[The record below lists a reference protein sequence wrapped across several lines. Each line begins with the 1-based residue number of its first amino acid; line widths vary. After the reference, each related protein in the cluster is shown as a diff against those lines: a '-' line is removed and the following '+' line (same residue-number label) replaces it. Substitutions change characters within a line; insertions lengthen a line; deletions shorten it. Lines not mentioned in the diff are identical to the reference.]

1 MPSFPLTLF
10 LTFAA
15 AAITAWGIFVG
26 LAELTGSHIGVIP
39 NSSSRL
45 PKERLFDLT
54 RSTVTAAGLLAGV
67 FAIVYAYRKQRIEE
81 AASLRAD
88 SETLGGRYQTA
99 AEQLGH
105 EKAAVRL
112 AGVYAL
118 SRLADDD
125 SSQRET
131 ICRLLCAYLRI
142 PYDPNDPQ
150 PGEREVRL
158 TVVKVISEHLQDPSH
173 PGTWCG
179 LDLDFSGAKFDGGS
193 FAGAHFTSGLVNFSA
208 CEFASGTF
216 SFDGAK
222 FSGADVNFG
231 SGEDVP
237 AVFTGAQVLFTGAH
251 FEDGIV
257 SFIFSEFRG
266 GEVAFGAAFFGGS
279 RVSFGSCILG
289 EAELSF
295 GGPVWL
301 GAKFARGSVTFSG
314 AELRDGLLSFMGVDF
329 CGSEIRFDV
338 TMIGSLVLFDDA
350 YFVSGSILMEEAEI
364 KGGSFSFRGSHSPE
378 KLIKPWP
385 IPAPTP
391 IPAPKAKKVVTKNTS
406 PRRANA
412 KKKVAEPGKAPASGS
427 DADE

>member
-15 AAITAWGIFVG
+15 ATITAWFIFVG

-39 NSSSRL
+39 NSNSKL

-81 AASLRAD
+81 AASVRAD

-105 EKAAVRL
+105 ERAAVRL

-142 PYDPNDPQ
+142 PYDPSKPQ

-173 PGTWCG
+173 VETWCG
-179 LDLDFSGAKFDGGS
+179 FDLDFSGAKFDGGS
-193 FAGAHFTSGLVNFSA
+193 FAGAHFTSGVVNFSA

-237 AVFTGAQVLFTGAH
+237 AIFTGAQVLFTGAH
-251 FEDGIV
+251 FQGGII
-257 SFIFSEFRG
+257 SFIFSEFRA
-266 GEVAFGAAFFGGS
+266 GEIAFGAAFFGGS
-279 RVSFGSCILG
+279 RVSFGSCVLG
-289 EAELSF
+289 DADLSF
-295 GGPVWL
+295 GGPIWL
-301 GAKFARGSVTFSG
+301 GSKFAGGSVTFSG
-314 AELRDGLLSFMGVDF
+314 AELQAGILSFMGADF

-338 TMIGSLVLFDDA
+338 TLTGSLVLFDEAD
-350 YFVSGSILMEEAEI
+350 FISGSILMDEAEI
-364 KGGSFSFRGSHSPE
+364 KGGSFSFEGSHSPE
-378 KLIKPWP
+378 KLINPWP
-385 IPAPTP
+385 IPKATKTP
-391 IPAPKAKKVVTKNTS
+391 KTKKVVRKKTS
-406 PRRANA
+406 SRRANV
-412 KKKVAEPGKAPASGS
+412 KKKATESGKVPASG
-427 DADE
+427 DAGE